1 MQIER
6 LTISAL
12 AIGSP
17 KNKNA
22 MMVANI
28 GEVLFKKATFER
40 EISFTAILN
49 TKKVIVPEIDLTITS
64 LHWSSEMFVKF
75 TLFLIAIM

>member
-64 LHWSSEMFVKF
+64 LH
-75 TLFLIAIM
+75 